1 MTTSFEKYQKRK
13 LKSSYFSVVI
23 SIALVLF
30 LVGILGLLVLKTKKI
45 TDHFKEQI
53 VVSVYFKDIAIDSE
67 VETFKKEVQK
77 APYTK
82 TMTFISRDEAAKIFS
97 KDIGE
102 DFITFLGKNPL
113 KDGVDIVLNADFVA
127 QEKIEK
133 IEKQLLKNR
142 VVEEVSYDKPLI
154 ILLTQ
159 NIQKVSFW
167 ILVISGIL
175 TFMAVVLINNSIRL
189 SIYSRRFIIKT
200 MQLVGATRNFIR
212 VPFIKQ
218 SMKLGIIGAVIANIG
233 VLSVVIYINKYLP
246 ELLLLQDYGI
256 LITLFAGTIV
266 LGILIAGISTF
277 FATQRFLN
285 LRTDE
290 LYY

>member
-1 MTTSFEKYQKRK
+1 MATSFEKYQKRK
-13 LKSSYFSVVI
+13 LRSSYFSVVL
-23 SIALVLF
+23 SIAMILF

-53 VVSVYFKDIAIDSE
+53 VVTVYFKDIAIDSE

-77 APYTK
+77 AAYTK
-82 TMTFISRDEAAKIFS
+82 TMTFISRDEAAEEFS

-102 DFITFLGKNPL
+102 DFLKFLGKNPL
-113 KDGVDIVLNADFVA
+113 KDAIDIVLNADFVA
-127 QEKIEK
+127 PEKIDI

-154 ILLTQ
+154 TLLTQ

-167 ILVISGIL
+167 VLVVSGVL

-189 SIYSRRFIIKT
+189 SIYSKRFIIKT
-200 MQLVGATRNFIR
+200 MQLVGATRSFISI
-212 VPFIKQ
+212 PFIKQ
-218 SMKLGIIGAVIANIG
+218 SVKLGIFGAVISNFA
-233 VLSVVIYINKYLP
+233 VLIVVIYIDKYLP
-246 ELLLLQDYGI
+246 ELLLLKDYGI
-256 LITLFAGTIV
+256 LITLFGGTII
-266 LGILIAGISTF
+266 LGILISAISTF

>member
-13 LKSSYFSVVI
+13 LRSSYFSVVV
-23 SIALVLF
+23 SIALILF

-53 VVSVYFKDIAIDSE
+53 VVTVYFKDIAIDSE
-67 VETFKKEVQK
+67 VEAFKKEVKK
-77 APYTK
+77 AAYTK
-82 TMTFISRDEAAKIFS
+82 SMTFISRDAAAEEFS

-102 DFITFLGKNPL
+102 DFLKFLGKNPL
-113 KDGVDIVLNADFVA
+113 KDAIDIVLNADFVA
-127 QEKIEK
+127 PEKIDK

-154 ILLTQ
+154 TLLTQ

-167 ILVISGIL
+167 VLVVSGVL

-189 SIYSRRFIIKT
+189 SIYSKRFIIKT
-200 MQLVGATRNFIR
+200 MQLVGATRSFISI
-212 VPFIKQ
+212 PFIIQ
-218 SMKLGIIGAVIANIG
+218 SIKLGIIGAVISNIA
-233 VLSVVIYINKYLP
+233 VFIVVIYINKYLP
-246 ELLLLQDYGI
+246 ELLLLKDYGI
-256 LITLFAGTIV
+256 LITLFAGTII
-266 LGILIAGISTF
+266 LGVLIAAISTF

>member
-1 MTTSFEKYQKRK
+1 MATSFEKYQRRK
-13 LKSSYFSVVI
+13 LRSSYFSVVV
-23 SIALVLF
+23 SIALILF

-53 VVSVYFKDIAIDSE
+53 VVTVYFKDIAIDTE
-67 VETFKKEVQK
+67 VEAFKKVVQK
-77 APYTK
+77 ATYTK
-82 TMTFISRDEAAKIFS
+82 SMTFISRDQAAEAFS

-102 DFITFLGKNPL
+102 DFLKFLGKNPL
-113 KDGVDIVLNADFVA
+113 KDAIDIVLNADYVA
-127 QEKIEK
+127 PEKIDI
-133 IEKQLLKNR
+133 IEKEMLKNR

-154 ILLTQ
+154 ALLTQ

-167 ILVISGIL
+167 VLVVSGFL

-189 SIYSRRFIIKT
+189 SIYSKRFIIKT
-200 MQLVGATRNFIR
+200 MQLVGATRSFISI
-212 VPFIKQ
+212 PFIKQ
-218 SMKLGIIGAVIANIG
+218 SIKLGVIGAVISNIA
-233 VLSVVIYINKYLP
+233 VLIVVIYIDKFLP
-246 ELLLLQDYGI
+246 ELLLLKDYGI
-256 LITLFAGTIV
+256 LISLFTGTII
-266 LGILIAGISTF
+266 LGILITAISTF

>member
-13 LKSSYFSVVI
+13 LRSSYFSVVV
-23 SIALVLF
+23 SIALILF

-53 VVSVYFKDIAIDSE
+53 VVTVYFKDIAIDSE
-67 VETFKKEVQK
+67 VEAFKKEVEK
-77 APYTK
+77 AAYTK
-82 TMTFISRDEAAKIFS
+82 SMTFISRDAAAEEFS

-102 DFITFLGKNPL
+102 DFLKFLGKNPL
-113 KDGVDIVLNADFVA
+113 KDAIDIVLNADFVA
-127 QEKIEK
+127 PEKIDK

-154 ILLTQ
+154 TLLTQ

-167 ILVISGIL
+167 VLVVSGVL

-189 SIYSRRFIIKT
+189 SIYSKRFIIKT
-200 MQLVGATRNFIR
+200 MQLVGATRSFISI
-212 VPFIKQ
+212 PFIIQ
-218 SMKLGIIGAVIANIG
+218 SIKLGIIGAVISNIA
-233 VLSVVIYINKYLP
+233 VFIVVIYINKYLP
-246 ELLLLQDYGI
+246 ELLLLKDYGI
-256 LITLFAGTIV
+256 LITLFAGTII
-266 LGILIAGISTF
+266 LGVLIAAISTF

>member
-13 LKSSYFSVVI
+13 LRSSYFSVVI
-23 SIALVLF
+23 SIALILF
-30 LVGILGLLVLKTKKI
+30 LVGVLGLLVLKTKKI

-53 VVSVYFKDIAIDSE
+53 VVTVYFKDIAIDSE
-67 VETFKKEVQK
+67 VEVFKKEVQK
-77 APYTK
+77 AAYTK
-82 TMTFISRDEAAKIFS
+82 SMTFISRDQAAEEFS

-102 DFITFLGKNPL
+102 DFLKFLGKNPL
-113 KDGVDIVLNADFVA
+113 KDAIDIVLNADFVA
-127 QEKIEK
+127 PEKIEE

-154 ILLTQ
+154 ALLTQ

-167 ILVISGIL
+167 VLVISGVL

-189 SIYSRRFIIKT
+189 SIYSKRFTIKT
-200 MQLVGATRNFIR
+200 MQLVGATRSFISI
-212 VPFIKQ
+212 PFIKQ
-218 SMKLGIIGAVIANIG
+218 SIKLGIYGAIISNIA
-233 VLSVVIYINKYLP
+233 VLMVVIYINKYLP
-246 ELLLLQDYGI
+246 ELLLLKDYSI

-266 LGILIAGISTF
+266 LGILITAISTF

>member
-1 MTTSFEKYQKRK
+1 MATSFEKYQKRK
-13 LKSSYFSVVI
+13 LRSSYFSVVI
-23 SIALVLF
+23 SIALILF

-53 VVSVYFKDIAIDSE
+53 VVTVYFKDIAIDAE
-67 VETFKKEVQK
+67 VEAFKKEVQK
-77 APYTK
+77 AVYTK
-82 TMTFISRDEAAKIFS
+82 SMTFISRDQAAEAFS

-102 DFITFLGKNPL
+102 DFLKFLGKNPL
-113 KDGVDIVLNADFVA
+113 KDAIDIVLNADYVA
-127 QEKIEK
+127 PEKIEI
-133 IEKQLLKNR
+133 IEKQLIKNR

-154 ILLTQ
+154 TLLTQ

-167 ILVISGIL
+167 ILVASGVL

-189 SIYSRRFIIKT
+189 SIYSKRFTIKT
-200 MQLVGATRNFIR
+200 MQLVGATRSFISI
-212 VPFIKQ
+212 PFIKKSIQ
-218 SMKLGIIGAVIANIG
+218 LGIIGAVISNIG
-233 VLSVVIYINKYLP
+233 VFIVVIYINKYLP
-246 ELLLLQDYGI
+246 ELLLLKDYGI
-256 LITLFAGTIV
+256 LLTLFIGTIV
-266 LGILIAGISTF
+266 LGVLISAISTF

>member
-1 MTTSFEKYQKRK
+1 MATTFEKYQKRK
-13 LKSSYFSVVI
+13 LRSSYFSVVV
-23 SIALVLF
+23 SIALILF

-53 VVSVYFKDIAIDSE
+53 VVTVYFKDIAIDSE
-67 VETFKKEVQK
+67 VEAFKKEVEK
-77 APYTK
+77 SAYTK
-82 TMTFISRDEAAKIFS
+82 KMTFISRDQAAKEFS

-102 DFITFLGKNPL
+102 DFLKFLGKNPL
-113 KDGVDIVLNADFVA
+113 KDAIDIVLNADYVA
-127 QEKIEK
+127 PEKIDV

-154 ILLTQ
+154 TLLTQ

-167 ILVISGIL
+167 VLVVSGVL

-189 SIYSRRFIIKT
+189 SIYSKRFIIKT
-200 MQLVGATRNFIR
+200 MQLVGATRSFIS

-218 SMKLGIIGAVIANIG
+218 SVKLGIYGAVVSNIA
-233 VLSVVIYINKYLP
+233 VLIVVFYIDKYLP
-246 ELLLLQDYGI
+246 ELLLLKDYGI
-256 LITLFAGTIV
+256 LITLFGGTIL
-266 LGILIAGISTF
+266 LGILITAISTF

>member
-13 LKSSYFSVVI
+13 LRSSYFSVVV
-23 SIALVLF
+23 SIALILF

-53 VVSVYFKDIAIDSE
+53 VVTIYFKDIAIDSE
-67 VETFKKEVQK
+67 VEAFKKEVEK
-77 APYTK
+77 AAYTK
-82 TMTFISRDEAAKIFS
+82 SMTFISRDEAAEEFS

-102 DFITFLGKNPL
+102 DFLKFLGKNPL
-113 KDGVDIVLNADFVA
+113 KDAIDIVLNADFVA
-127 QEKIEK
+127 PEKIDI

-154 ILLTQ
+154 TLLTQ

-167 ILVISGIL
+167 VLIVSGVL

-189 SIYSRRFIIKT
+189 SIYSKRFIIKT
-200 MQLVGATRNFIR
+200 MQLVGATRSFISI
-212 VPFIKQ
+212 PFIIQ
-218 SMKLGIIGAVIANIG
+218 SVKLGIIGAVISNVAVFI
-233 VLSVVIYINKYLP
+233 VVIYINKYLP
-246 ELLLLQDYGI
+246 ELLLLKDYGI
-256 LITLFAGTIV
+256 LITLFAGTII
-266 LGILIAGISTF
+266 LGVLIAAISTF

>member
-13 LKSSYFSVVI
+13 LRSSYVSVVI
-23 SIALVLF
+23 SIALILF

-53 VVSVYFKDIAIDSE
+53 VVTVYFKDIAIDTE
-67 VETFKKEVQK
+67 VASFKKEVEK
-77 APYTK
+77 AEYTK
-82 TMTFISRDEAAKIFS
+82 SMTFISREQAAEEFS

-102 DFITFLGKNPL
+102 DFLKFLGKNPL
-113 KDGVDIVLNADFVA
+113 KDAIDIVLNADYVA
-127 QEKIEK
+127 PEKIEA
-133 IEKQLLKNR
+133 IEKKLLMNR

-154 ILLTQ
+154 TLLTQ

-167 ILVISGIL
+167 VLVVSGVL
-175 TFMAVVLINNSIRL
+175 TFMAVLLINNAIRL
-189 SIYSRRFIIKT
+189 SIYSKRFTIKT
-200 MQLVGATRNFIR
+200 MQLVGATRSFISI
-212 VPFIKQ
+212 PFIKQ
-218 SMKLGIIGAVIANIG
+218 GVKLGIIGALIAN
-233 VLSVVIYINKYLP
+233 VVVFAVVIYINKFLP
-246 ELLLLQDYGI
+246 ELLLLKDYGI
-256 LITLFAGTIV
+256 LLTLFSGTIL
-266 LGILIAGISTF
+266 LGILITALSTF

>member
-1 MTTSFEKYQKRK
+1 MATSFEKYQQRK
-13 LKSSYFSVVI
+13 LRSSYFSVVI
-23 SIALVLF
+23 SIALILF

-53 VVSVYFKDIAIDSE
+53 VVTVYFKDIAIDSE
-67 VETFKKEVQK
+67 MQAFKKEVEK
-77 APYTK
+77 AAYTK
-82 TMTFISRDEAAKIFS
+82 SMTFISRDEAAEEFS

-102 DFITFLGKNPL
+102 DFLKFLGKNPL
-113 KDGVDIVLNADFVA
+113 KDAIDIVLNADYVSP
-127 QEKIEK
+127 EKIEEIATK
-133 IEKQLLKNR
+133 LHKNR

-154 ILLTQ
+154 TLLTQ

-167 ILVISGIL
+167 VLVVSGVL

-189 SIYSRRFIIKT
+189 SIYSKRFTIKT
-200 MQLVGATRNFIR
+200 MQLVGATRSFISI
-212 VPFIKQ
+212 PFISQ
-218 SMKLGIIGAVIANIG
+218 SVKLGIIGAVIANVG
-233 VLSVVIYINKYLP
+233 VLIVVIYINKYLP
-246 ELLLLQDYGI
+246 ELLLLKDYGI
-256 LITLFAGTIV
+256 LITLFAGTIL
-266 LGILIAGISTF
+266 LGILITAISTF

>member
-1 MTTSFEKYQKRK
+1 MATSFEKYQKRK
-13 LKSSYFSVVI
+13 LRSSYFSVVI

-53 VVSVYFKDIAIDSE
+53 KVTVYFKDIAIDAE
-67 VETFKKEVQK
+67 VETFKKQVQK
-77 APYTK
+77 ATYTK
-82 TMTFISRDEAAKIFS
+82 TMTFISRDTAAKEFS

-102 DFITFLGKNPL
+102 DFLQFLGKNPL
-113 KDGVDIVLNADFVA
+113 KDAIDIVLNAEYVA
-127 QEKIEK
+127 PEKIEI

-154 ILLTQ
+154 TLLTQ

-167 ILVISGIL
+167 VLVVSGIL

-189 SIYSRRFIIKT
+189 SIYSKRFIIKT
-200 MQLVGATRNFIR
+200 MQLVGATRSFISI
-212 VPFIKQ
+212 PFIKQ
-218 SMKLGIIGAVIANIG
+218 SVQLGIIGAVISNIG
-233 VLSVVIYINKYLP
+233 VLIVVIYIDKFLP
-246 ELLLLQDYGI
+246 ELLLLKDYGI
-256 LITLFAGTIV
+256 LLTLFAGTII
-266 LGILIAGISTF
+266 LGILITAISTF

>member
-1 MTTSFEKYQKRK
+1 MATSFEKYQKRK
-13 LKSSYFSVVI
+13 LRSSYFSVVNSI
-23 SIALVLF
+23 SLILF

-53 VVSVYFKDIAIDSE
+53 VVTVYFKDIAIDAE
-67 VETFKKEVQK
+67 VEAFKKEVQK
-77 APYTK
+77 AVYTK
-82 TMTFISRDEAAKIFS
+82 SMTFISRDQAAEAFS

-102 DFITFLGKNPL
+102 DFLKFLGKNPL
-113 KDGVDIVLNADFVA
+113 KDAIDIVLNADYVA
-127 QEKIEK
+127 PEKIEI
-133 IEKQLLKNR
+133 IEKQLIKNR

-154 ILLTQ
+154 TLLTQ

-167 ILVISGIL
+167 ILVASGVL

-189 SIYSRRFIIKT
+189 SIYSKRFTIKT
-200 MQLVGATRNFIR
+200 MQLVGATRSFISI
-212 VPFIKQ
+212 PFIKKSIQ
-218 SMKLGIIGAVIANIG
+218 LGIIGAVISNIG
-233 VLSVVIYINKYLP
+233 VFIVVIYINKYLP
-246 ELLLLQDYGI
+246 ELLLLKDYGI
-256 LITLFAGTIV
+256 LLTLFIGTIV
-266 LGILIAGISTF
+266 LGVLISAISTF

>member
-1 MTTSFEKYQKRK
+1 MATSFEKYQKRK
-13 LKSSYFSVVI
+13 LRSSYFSVVV
-23 SIALVLF
+23 SIALILF

-53 VVSVYFKDIAIDSE
+53 VVTVYFKDIAIDTE
-67 VETFKKEVQK
+67 VEAFKKEVQK
-77 APYTK
+77 AVYTK
-82 TMTFISRDEAAKIFS
+82 SMTFISRDQAAEAFS

-102 DFITFLGKNPL
+102 DFLKFLGKNPL
-113 KDGVDIVLNADFVA
+113 KDAIDIVLNADYVA
-127 QEKIEK
+127 PEKIDE
-133 IEKQLLKNR
+133 IEKKLLKNR

-154 ILLTQ
+154 TLLTQ

-167 ILVISGIL
+167 VLVVSGVL

-189 SIYSRRFIIKT
+189 SIYSKRFTIKT
-200 MQLVGATRNFIR
+200 MQLVGATRSFISI
-212 VPFIKQ
+212 PFIKQ
-218 SMKLGIIGAVIANIG
+218 SIKLGVIGAIISNIA
-233 VLSVVIYINKYLP
+233 VLIVVIYTNKYLP
-246 ELLLLQDYGI
+246 ELLLLKDYGI
-256 LITLFAGTIV
+256 LLTLFAGTII
-266 LGILIAGISTF
+266 LGILITAISTF

>member
-1 MTTSFEKYQKRK
+1 MATSFEKYQKRK
-13 LKSSYFSVVI
+13 LRSSYFSVVI

-53 VVSVYFKDIAIDSE
+53 KVTVYFKDIAIDAE
-67 VETFKKEVQK
+67 VETFKKQVQK
-77 APYTK
+77 ATYTK
-82 TMTFISRDEAAKIFS
+82 SMTFISRDTAAKEFS

-102 DFITFLGKNPL
+102 DFLQFLGKNPL
-113 KDGVDIVLNADFVA
+113 KDAIDIVLNAEYVA
-127 QEKIEK
+127 PEKIEI

-154 ILLTQ
+154 TLLTQ

-167 ILVISGIL
+167 VLVVSGIL

-189 SIYSRRFIIKT
+189 SIYSKRFIIKT
-200 MQLVGATRNFIR
+200 MQLVGATRSFISI
-212 VPFIKQ
+212 PFIKQ
-218 SMKLGIIGAVIANIG
+218 SVQLGIIGAVISNIG
-233 VLSVVIYINKYLP
+233 VLIVVIYIDKFLP
-246 ELLLLQDYGI
+246 ELLLLKDYGI
-256 LITLFAGTIV
+256 LLTLFAGTII
-266 LGILIAGISTF
+266 LGILITAISTF

>member
-1 MTTSFEKYQKRK
+1 MATSFEKYQKRK
-13 LKSSYFSVVI
+13 LRSSYFSVVI
-23 SIALVLF
+23 SIAMILF

-53 VVSVYFKDIAIDSE
+53 VVTVYFKDIAIDSE
-67 VETFKKEVQK
+67 VEAFKKEVQK
-77 APYTK
+77 AAYTK
-82 TMTFISRDEAAKIFS
+82 TMTFISRDEAAKEFS

-102 DFITFLGKNPL
+102 DFLKFLGKNPL
-113 KDGVDIVLNADFVA
+113 KDAIDIVLNADFVA
-127 QEKIEK
+127 PEKIDI

-154 ILLTQ
+154 TLLTQ

-167 ILVISGIL
+167 VLVVSGVL

-189 SIYSRRFIIKT
+189 SIYSKRFTIKT
-200 MQLVGATRNFIR
+200 MQLVGATRSFISI
-212 VPFIKQ
+212 PFITQ
-218 SMKLGIIGAVIANIG
+218 SVKLGIFGAVISNFA
-233 VLSVVIYINKYLP
+233 VLIVVIYIDKYLP
-246 ELLLLQDYGI
+246 ELLLLKDYGI
-256 LITLFAGTIV
+256 LITLFGGTII
-266 LGILIAGISTF
+266 LGILISAISTF

>member
-13 LKSSYFSVVI
+13 LRSSYFSVVV
-23 SIALVLF
+23 SIALILF

-53 VVSVYFKDIAIDSE
+53 VVTVYFKDIAIDSE
-67 VETFKKEVQK
+67 VESFKKEVEK
-77 APYTK
+77 AAYTK
-82 TMTFISRDEAAKIFS
+82 SMTFISRDAAAEEFS

-102 DFITFLGKNPL
+102 DFLKFLGKNPL
-113 KDGVDIVLNADFVA
+113 KDAIDIVLNADYVA
-127 QEKIEK
+127 PEKIDK

-154 ILLTQ
+154 TLLTQ

-167 ILVISGIL
+167 VLVVSGVL

-189 SIYSRRFIIKT
+189 SIYSKRFIIKT
-200 MQLVGATRNFIR
+200 MQLVGATRSFISI
-212 VPFIKQ
+212 PFIIQ
-218 SMKLGIIGAVIANIG
+218 SVKLGIIGAVISNIA
-233 VLSVVIYINKYLP
+233 VFIVVIYINKYLP
-246 ELLLLQDYGI
+246 ELLLLKDYGI
-256 LITLFAGTIV
+256 LITLFAGTII
-266 LGILIAGISTF
+266 LGVLIAAISTF

>member
-13 LKSSYFSVVI
+13 LRSSYFSVVV
-23 SIALVLF
+23 SIALILF

-53 VVSVYFKDIAIDSE
+53 VVTVYFKDIAIDSE
-67 VETFKKEVQK
+67 VEAFKKEVEK
-77 APYTK
+77 AAYTK
-82 TMTFISRDEAAKIFS
+82 TMTFISRDAAAEEFS

-102 DFITFLGKNPL
+102 DFLKFLGKNPL
-113 KDGVDIVLNADFVA
+113 KDAIDIVLNADFVA
-127 QEKIEK
+127 PEKIEI

-154 ILLTQ
+154 TLLTQ

-167 ILVISGIL
+167 ILIVSGVL
-175 TFMAVVLINNSIRL
+175 TFIAVVLINNSIRL
-189 SIYSRRFIIKT
+189 SIYSKRFTIKT
-200 MQLVGATRNFIR
+200 MQLVGATRSFISI
-212 VPFIKQ
+212 PFIKQ
-218 SMKLGIIGAVIANIG
+218 SVKLGVIGAVISNIA
-233 VLSVVIYINKYLP
+233 VLIVVIYIDKYLP
-246 ELLLLQDYGI
+246 ELLLLKDYGI
-256 LITLFAGTIV
+256 LITLFIGTIV
-266 LGILIAGISTF
+266 LGVLITALSTF

-285 LRTDE
+285 LRTDD

>member
-1 MTTSFEKYQKRK
+1 MSTSFEKYQKRK
-13 LKSSYFSVVI
+13 LRSSYFSVVV
-23 SIALVLF
+23 SIAMILF

-53 VVSVYFKDIAIDSE
+53 VVTVYFKDIAIDSE
-67 VETFKKEVQK
+67 VEAFKKQVEK
-77 APYTK
+77 AAYTK
-82 TMTFISRDEAAKIFS
+82 SMTFISRDVAAEEFS

-102 DFITFLGKNPL
+102 DFLKFLGKNPL
-113 KDGVDIVLNADFVA
+113 KDAVDIVLNADFVA
-127 QEKIEK
+127 PEKIDI

-154 ILLTQ
+154 TLLTQ

-167 ILVISGIL
+167 VLVVSGVL

-189 SIYSRRFIIKT
+189 SIYSKRFIIKT
-200 MQLVGATRNFIR
+200 MQLVGATRSFISI
-212 VPFIKQ
+212 PFIKQ
-218 SMKLGIIGAVIANIG
+218 SVKLGVIGAVISNIA
-233 VLSVVIYINKYLP
+233 VLIVVVYINKFLP
-246 ELLLLQDYGI
+246 ELLLLKDYGI
-256 LITLFAGTIV
+256 LITLFVGTIILGV
-266 LGILIAGISTF
+266 LITSISTF